1 MKLNPIKVDLKTLIL
16 FQKEYEETFGK
27 NFDVESHLEN
37 QIMQDYFKAGLW
49 TMRTSKRKYK
59 IENIFKICN
68 N

>member
-37 QIMQDYFKAGLW
+37 QIIKAGLW

-59 IENIFKICN
+59 IENIFKI
-68 N
+68 